1 MPIAECAGVH
11 GCQRAISISVVPG
24 GNPAANA
31 DPEGYASQWTYCPL
45 CKSYTCDRC
54 LARQQNRCRCGAPA
68 RLYTEAERIRLAQGG
83 PPPDAPLQ
91 SPPPDHDVAHAVRAS
106 ARPSSEPQLRMML
119 EGIAMQVDGDLARSN
134 LDRARA
140 MASLAAT
147 LMLTQGLQAP
157 ICELPWLLWY
167 GESFYR
173 WKLFAEG
180 AEYWKGIYQL
190 LTRLGRQDAGESLR
204 AVATA
209 GAFQVLSGEI
219 PPEAPHAQRVASF
232 VQTAYGPDH
241 VLTKDVFARLGLAPT
256 TTPAS
261 WSPQQPP
268 SQAINLAPQAPR
280 LPPEVASLD
289 GSSQLALWITLAF
302 LDVASADGTV
312 DEREYLTWKQ
322 TMAAMQLP
330 DVWARFG
337 AQGLQRMLQ
346 AGVLHA
352 LSADFATLPEASRA
366 KLAGMLVEFM
376 IADGRADPAE
386 VQAVK
391 RIGAWLGVSVQVG

>member
-1 MPIAECAGVH
+1 
-11 GCQRAISISVVPG
+11 
-24 GNPAANA
+24 
-31 DPEGYASQWTYCPL
+31 
-45 CKSYTCDRC
+45 
-54 LARQQNRCRCGAPA
+54 
-68 RLYTEAERIRLAQGG
+68 
-83 PPPDAPLQ
+83 
-91 SPPPDHDVAHAVRAS
+91 
-106 ARPSSEPQLRMML
+106 
-119 EGIAMQVDGDLARSN
+119 MQVDGDLARGN
-134 LDRARA
+134 VDRARA

-147 LMLTQGLQAP
+147 LTLTQGVQAP
-157 ICELPWLLWY
+157 VSEVPWLLSY

-190 LTRLGRQDAGESLR
+190 LARLGRHEATESLR

-232 VQTAYGPDH
+232 VQNAYGPDH

-256 TTPAS
+256 AAPAS
-261 WSPQQPP
+261 WSPPQPP
-268 SQAINLAPQAPR
+268 SQAIDLSPQVPR

-289 GSSQLALWITLAF
+289 GSAQLALWVTLAF

-322 TMAAMQLP
+322 TMAALQLP
-330 DVWARFG
+330 DVWGRFG

-346 AGVLHA
+346 TGVLHA
-352 LSADFATLPEASRA
+352 LSAEFATLPEPSRA

-376 IADGRADPAE
+376 IADGRVDPAE
-386 VQAVK
+386 VLAVK
-391 RIGAWLGVSVQVG
+391 RIGAWLGMSLQVG